1 MKNKIKN
8 GAIFALST
16 LMLVGCSSTSNSPT
30 STSEVASSTPTPE
43 ETETIELTIDNWQ
56 DYFEIKEDYSYSY
69 NDFDELVT
77 MSKVYNFYL
86 KDGMTF
92 VEDFDP
98 EIAVEYEYDYDEG
111 YTFTNVDWE
120 KGTFDYS
127 PLDDAIKSEIGI
139 ESTHE
144 SNTTTLYRAWDNDTS
159 AYISN
164 FLGSIDICFIY
175 KDNNGETISG
185 VGWGGTI
192 WVTPKY
198 ENFTITRIK
207 GTIELVK

>member
-8 GAIFALST
+8 GAIFALTT

-69 NDFDELVT
+69 NAFDELVT

-92 VEDFDP
+92 VEDSAP

-127 PLDDAIKSEIGI
+127 PLDDATKSEIGI
-139 ESTHE
+139 ESTHKSE
-144 SNTTTLYRAWDNDTS
+144 STILYRAWDNDTS

-164 FLGSIDICFIY
+164 FLEITYPMCSIN

-185 VGWGGTI
+185 MNLSGI
-192 WVTPKY
+192 EITPKY

-207 GTIELVK
+207 GTIEVVK

>member
-69 NDFDELVT
+69 NAFDELVT

-92 VEDFDP
+92 VEDSAP
-98 EIAVEYEYDYDEG
+98 EIAVEYEYDYDKG

-127 PLDDAIKSEIGI
+127 PLDDATKSEIGI
-139 ESTHE
+139 ESTHKSE
-144 SNTTTLYRAWDNDTS
+144 STILYRAWDNDTS

-164 FLGSIDICFIY
+164 FLEITTMCSIN
-175 KDNNGETISG
+175 KDNNGETTSAMGFGDIE
-185 VGWGGTI
+185 I
-192 WVTPKY
+192 TPKY

-207 GTIELVK
+207 GTIEVVK